1 MKSRPR
7 LSWRAGARPFKR
19 ACSRPNVETLKP
31 GSCYLVWGSVH
42 VATIPDSFASTV
54 RRAQAAY
61 RAAGYEVQT
70 LRITT
75 QPFPEYTR
83 GLSGDQQLAFFRSLD
98 ELAQKDGFIAS
109 IGPAMLSDSD
119 DRGHADLLAEVL
131 ASSKTLSGS
140 IVIAGQDG
148 LRWKS
153 IAAAA
158 HIIQYLAVHSPNGQA
173 NFNFAATAMLPP
185 YGPFFPGSYFTGD
198 GHKFAIG
205 LESANV
211 MQDAFAPGKDFQA
224 ARASLAQKMAA
235 ALTPIEKIAT
245 TLAAQTGWTYDGI
258 DVSPAP
264 GGEVSIGAA
273 IEKLTGAPFGS
284 SGTLA
289 AAALITSVL
298 RQLPVK
304 RAGYSGLM
312 MPILEDNTLAR
323 RWGEGHITIDGLLA
337 YSSVCGTGLDTIPLP
352 GEISTRQ
359 IERMLSD
366 TASLAFKWNKPLSVR
381 LLPVPGKR
389 AGDRTSFDDPHLVN
403 TVLQPL
409 P

>member
-1 MKSRPR
+1 MSYRLLCLMLLVSAVSPLALAQAKPR
-7 LSWRAGARPFKR
+7 VRAITAF
-19 ACSRPNVETLKP
+19 
-31 GSCYLVWGSVH
+31 
-42 VATIPDSFASTV
+42 V
-54 RRAQAAY
+54 RLDREHYQNQVRDALAFLHRAQAACQG
-61 RAAGYEVQT
+61 AGFEVQT

-75 QPFPEYTR
+75 QSFPEYTR
-83 GLSGDQQLAFFRSLD
+83 GLSRDQQLAFFRSLD
-98 ELAQKDGFIAS
+98 ELAQQQGFIAS
-109 IGPAMLSDSD
+109 IGPAMLTDSD
-119 DRGHADLLAEVL
+119 DRAQADLLAEVL
-131 ASSKTLSGS
+131 ASSKNLSGS

-148 LRWKS
+148 LHWKA

-158 HIIQYLAVHSPNGQA
+158 RTIQYLAAHSPGGGA

-198 GHKFAIG
+198 GHQFAIG

-211 MQDAFAPGKDFQA
+211 VQNAFAPGQDFQS
-224 ARASLAQKMAA
+224 ARASLTQKMTA
-235 ALTPIEKIAT
+235 ALAPIEKIAS
-245 TLAAQTGWTYDGI
+245 TLAAQTGWDYAGM

-273 IEKLTGAPFGS
+273 IEKLTGRPFGS
-284 SGTLA
+284 SGTLT
-289 AAALITSVL
+289 AAALITGVL

-352 GEISTRQ
+352 GSISTRQ

-366 TASLAFKWNKPLSVR
+366 TASLAYKWNKPLSVR
-381 LLPVPGKR
+381 LLPVTGKR
-389 AGDRTSFDDPHLVN
+389 AGERTAFHDPHLVN

>member
-1 MKSRPR
+1 MLRRLIFSLLLFGCAAPFARAQPKPR
-7 LSWRAGARPFKR
+7 VRAITAF
-19 ACSRPNVETLKP
+19 
-31 GSCYLVWGSVH
+31 
-42 VATIPDSFASTV
+42 V
-54 RRAQAAY
+54 RLDREHYQAQVQDAVSLLHRAQAACQG
-61 RAAGYEVQT
+61 AGYEVQT

-75 QPFPEYTR
+75 QPFPEYIH
-83 GLSGDQQLAFFRSLD
+83 GLSHEQALAFLRGLD
-98 ELAQKDGFIAS
+98 ELAKKHGFIAS

-119 DRGHADLLAEVL
+119 DRGMADLLSEIL
-131 ASSKTLSGS
+131 AASKNLSGS

-148 LRWKS
+148 LHWKA

-158 HIIQYLAVHSPNGQA
+158 QTIQYLATHSPGAQA

-185 YGPFFPGSYFTGD
+185 YGPFFPGAYFTAED
-198 GHKFAIG
+198 HQFAIG

-211 MQDAFAPGKDFQA
+211 VQDAFAAGQDLPSARRSLVQKLTA
-224 ARASLAQKMAA
+224 AV
-235 ALTPIEKIAT
+235 TPIEKVAM
-245 TLAAQTGWTYDGI
+245 TLASATGWTYAGM

-264 GGEVSIGAA
+264 LGEISIGAA

-284 SGTLA
+284 SGTLT

-312 MPILEDNTLAR
+312 MPILEDSTLAR
-323 RWGEGHITIDGLLA
+323 RWAEGRISLDGLLA

-352 GEISTRQ
+352 GSISTLQ
-359 IERMLSD
+359 VERMLSD
-366 TASLAFKWNKPLSVR
+366 TASLAYKWNKPLSVR
-381 LLPVPGKR
+381 LLPVPGKQ
-389 AGDRTSFDDPHLVN
+389 AGEKTSFNDPHLFN

>member
-1 MKSRPR
+1 MLRQLLLVLLIASAAPLATAQAKPR
-7 LSWRAGARPFKR
+7 VRAITAFVRIDHDHYQAQVR
-19 ACSRPNVETLKP
+19 DAV
-31 GSCYLVWGSVH
+31 
-42 VATIPDSFASTV
+42 SFLH
-54 RRAQAAY
+54 RAQAAY
-61 RAAGYEVQT
+61 QSAGYEVQT

-75 QPFPEYTR
+75 QPFPEYIR
-83 GLSGDQQLAFFRSLD
+83 GLSRDQQLAFFRSLD
-98 ELAQKDGFIAS
+98 ELAQKQGIIAS
-109 IGPAMLSDSD
+109 IGPAMLSDAD
-119 DRGHADLLAEVL
+119 DRGLADLLAEVL
-131 ASSKTLSGS
+131 ASSKNLSGS

-148 LRWKS
+148 LHWKA

-158 HIIQYLAVHSPNGQA
+158 RTIQHLAAHSPNGQA

-185 YGPFFPGSYFTGD
+185 YGPFFPGSYFTGN
-198 GHKFAIG
+198 GHQFAIG

-211 MQDAFAPGKDFQA
+211 VLDAFSPGQGFGA
-224 ARASLAQKMAA
+224 ARASLAQKMGA
-235 ALTPIEKIAT
+235 ALTPVEKIAT
-245 TLAAQTGWTYDGI
+245 TLAAQTGWTYHGI

-264 GGEVSIGAA
+264 GGEASIGAA

-284 SGTLA
+284 SGTLT

-298 RQLPVK
+298 RELPVK

-323 RWGEGHITIDGLLA
+323 RWGEGRISIDGLLA

-352 GEISTRQ
+352 GSISTPQ
-359 IERMLSD
+359 IEHMLSD
-366 TASLAFKWNKPLSVR
+366 TASLAYKWNKPLSVR

-389 AGDRTSFDDPHLVN
+389 AGDHTSFNDPHLVN

>member
-1 MKSRPR
+1 MSYRLLCLMLLVSAVSPLALAQAKPR
-7 LSWRAGARPFKR
+7 VRAITAF
-19 ACSRPNVETLKP
+19 
-31 GSCYLVWGSVH
+31 
-42 VATIPDSFASTV
+42 V
-54 RRAQAAY
+54 RLDREHYQNQVRDALAFLHRAQAACQG
-61 RAAGYEVQT
+61 AGFEVQT

-75 QPFPEYTR
+75 QSFPEYTR
-83 GLSGDQQLAFFRSLD
+83 GLSRDQQLAFFRSLD
-98 ELAQKDGFIAS
+98 ELAQQQGFIAS
-109 IGPAMLSDSD
+109 IGPAMLTDSD
-119 DRGHADLLAEVL
+119 DRAQADLLAEVL
-131 ASSKTLSGS
+131 ASSKNLSGS

-148 LRWKS
+148 LHWKA

-158 HIIQYLAVHSPNGQA
+158 RTIQYLAAHSPGGGA

-198 GHKFAIG
+198 GHQFAIG

-211 MQDAFAPGKDFQA
+211 VQNAFAPGQDFQS
-224 ARASLAQKMAA
+224 ARASLAQKMTA
-235 ALTPIEKIAT
+235 ALAPIEKIAS
-245 TLAAQTGWTYDGI
+245 TLAAQTGWDYAGM

-264 GGEVSIGAA
+264 GGEVSIGTA
-273 IEKLTGAPFGS
+273 IEKLTGRPFGS
-284 SGTLA
+284 SGTLT
-289 AAALITSVL
+289 AAALITGVL

-352 GEISTRQ
+352 GSISTRQ

-366 TASLAFKWNKPLSVR
+366 TASLAYKWNKPLSVR
-381 LLPVPGKR
+381 LLPVTGKR
-389 AGDRTSFDDPHLVN
+389 AGERTAFHDPHLVN

>member
-1 MKSRPR
+1 MSRRILLISLLIASAAPFAQAQPKPR
-7 LSWRAGARPFKR
+7 VRAITAFVRLDR
-19 ACSRPNVETLKP
+19 DHYQAQVQDA
-31 GSCYLVWGSVH
+31 V
-42 VATIPDSFASTV
+42 SFLH
-54 RRAQAAY
+54 RAQAAY
-61 RAAGYEVQT
+61 QGAGYEVQT

-75 QPFPEYTR
+75 QPFPEYIH
-83 GLSGDQQLAFFRSLD
+83 GLSHQQALAFFRSLD
-98 ELAQKDGFIAS
+98 ELAQKQGFIAS
-109 IGPAMLSDSD
+109 LGPAMLSDSD
-119 DRGHADLLAEVL
+119 DRGMANLLSEVL
-131 ASSKTLSGS
+131 ASSKNLSGS

-148 LRWKS
+148 LHWKA
-153 IAAAA
+153 IAPAAQT
-158 HIIQYLAVHSPNGQA
+158 IQYLAAHSPGAQA

-185 YGPFFPGSYFTGD
+185 YGPFFPGSYFTGQN
-198 GHKFAIG
+198 HQFTIG

-211 MQDAFAPGKDFQA
+211 VQDAFSAGQDLPSAG
-224 ARASLAQKMAA
+224 RSLAQKLTAA
-235 ALTPIEKIAT
+235 VTPIEKVAT
-245 TLAAQTGWTYDGI
+245 TLASGTGWTYAGM

-264 GGEVSIGAA
+264 LGEVSIGAA

-284 SGTLA
+284 SGTLT

-312 MPILEDNTLAR
+312 MPILEDSTLAR
-323 RWGEGHITIDGLLA
+323 RWGEGRLSIDGLLA

-352 GEISTRQ
+352 GKVSTLQ

-366 TASLAFKWNKPLSVR
+366 TASLAYKWNKPLSVR
-381 LLPVPGKR
+381 LLPVPGKQ
-389 AGDRTSFDDPHLVN
+389 AGEKTRFNDPHLVN

>member
-1 MKSRPR
+1 MLRRILVLLMLAVSVACAAQSKPR
-7 LSWRAGARPFKR
+7 VRAITAFVRLDR
-19 ACSRPNVETLKP
+19 DRYQAQVRET
-31 GSCYLVWGSVH
+31 
-42 VATIPDSFASTV
+42 VAFLH
-54 RRAQAAY
+54 RAQAAY
-61 RAAGYEVQT
+61 QRAGYQVQT

-75 QPFPEYTR
+75 QPFPEYT
-83 GLSGDQQLAFFRSLD
+83 SGVSREQALQFLDSLD
-98 ELAQKDGFIAS
+98 ELAQKEGFIAS
-109 IGPAMLSDSD
+109 LGPAMLHDSD
-119 DRGHADLLAEVL
+119 DRGLADLLAQAL
-131 ASSKTLSGS
+131 ASSKNLSGS
-140 IVIAGQDG
+140 IVIAGPDG
-148 LRWKS
+148 LHWKS
-153 IAAAA
+153 MAAAA
-158 HIIQYLAVHSPNGQA
+158 RTIEYLATHSPGGEA

-185 YGPFFPGSYFTGD
+185 YGPFFPGSYFGGE
-198 GHKFAIG
+198 GHQFAIG

-211 MQDAFAPGKDFQA
+211 VLDAFSPGQDFPA
-224 ARASLAQKMAA
+224 ARASLAQKLAA
-235 ALTPIEKIAT
+235 AVVPIEKIAST
-245 TLAAQTGWTYDGI
+245 VATQSGWTYDGI

-273 IEKLTGAPFGS
+273 IERLTGSPFGS
-284 SGTLA
+284 SGTLT

-304 RAGYSGLM
+304 HAGYSGLM

-323 RWGEGHITIDGLLA
+323 RWGEGRISIDALLA

-352 GEISTRQ
+352 GAVSARQ

-366 TASLAFKWNKPLSVR
+366 TASLAFKWHKPLSVR

-389 AGDRTSFDDPHLVN
+389 SGDRTAFRDPHLVN

>member
-1 MKSRPR
+1 MLRRLLLLPLILCVASLGAAQAKPR
-7 LSWRAGARPFKR
+7 VRAITAFVRLDR
-19 ACSRPNVETLKP
+19 EHYEAQVRNAVTL
-31 GSCYLVWGSVH
+31 LH
-42 VATIPDSFASTV
+42 
-54 RRAQAAY
+54 RAQSAY
-61 RAAGYEVQT
+61 QNAGYEVQT

-75 QPFPEYTR
+75 QPFPQYTR
-83 GLSGDQQLAFFRSLD
+83 GLSATQQLAFLRSLD
-98 ELAQKDGFIAS
+98 GLAQQQGFIAS

-119 DRGHADLLAEVL
+119 GRGLADLLAEVL
-131 ASSKTLSGS
+131 ASSRNLSGS

-148 LRWKS
+148 LHWKS

-158 HIIQYLAVHSPNGQA
+158 RTIQYLAAHSPGGQA

-185 YGPFFPGSYFTGD
+185 YGPFFPGSYFTVN
-198 GHKFAIG
+198 GHQFAIG
-205 LESANV
+205 LESANLV
-211 MQDAFAPGKDFQA
+211 QEAFAAGQDFPS
-224 ARASLAQKMAA
+224 ARSSLAQKMAA
-235 ALTPIEKIAT
+235 ALVPVEKIAT
-245 TLAAQTGWTYDGI
+245 TLAAQTGWHYHGI

-264 GGEVSIGAA
+264 GGEASIGAA
-273 IEKLTGAPFGS
+273 IEKLTGVPFGS
-284 SGTLA
+284 SGTLS

-304 RAGYSGLM
+304 HAGYSGLM

-323 RWGEGHITIDGLLA
+323 RWAEGHISVDGLLA

-352 GEISTRQ
+352 GSISTRQ

-366 TASLAFKWNKPLSVR
+366 TASLAYKWNKPLSVR
-381 LLPVPGKR
+381 LLPVIGKR
-389 AGDRTSFDDPHLVN
+389 AGERTAFHDPHLVN

>member
-1 MKSRPR
+1 MPR
-7 LSWRAGARPFKR
+7 QVLIPFLVLCAASVAAAQAKPRVRAITAF
-19 ACSRPNVETLKP
+19 
-31 GSCYLVWGSVH
+31 
-42 VATIPDSFASTV
+42 V
-54 RRAQAAY
+54 RIDREHYQAQMQDAVTFLHRAQSAY
-61 RAAGYEVQT
+61 QAAGYEVQT

-83 GLSGDQQLAFFRSLD
+83 GLSGDQQLAFFRGLD
-98 ELAQKDGFIAS
+98 ELAQKEGFIAS

-119 DRGHADLLAEVL
+119 DRGLADLLAEVL
-131 ASSKTLSGS
+131 ASSKNLSGN

-148 LRWKS
+148 LHWKS
-153 IAAAA
+153 ISAAART
-158 HIIQYLAVHSPNGQA
+158 IQFLATHSPAGQA
-173 NFNFAATAMLPP
+173 NFNFAAIAMLSA
-185 YGPFFPGSYFTGD
+185 YGPFFPGAYFTGA
-198 GHKFAIG
+198 GHQFAIG

-211 MQDAFAPGKDFQA
+211 VQAAFSPGQDFPS
-224 ARASLAQKMAA
+224 ARASLAQKLTAA
-235 ALTPIEKIAT
+235 TIPIEKIAT
-245 TLAAQTGWTYDGI
+245 ALAAETSWSYGGI

-264 GGEVSIGAA
+264 LGKVSIGAA
-273 IEKLTGAPFGS
+273 VEILTGAPFGS
-284 SGTLA
+284 SGTLT

-304 RAGYSGLM
+304 HAGYSGLM
-312 MPILEDNTLAR
+312 MPILEDATLAR
-323 RWGEGHITIDGLLA
+323 RWGEGRISIDGLLA

-352 GEISTRQ
+352 GDVSTRQ
-359 IERMLSD
+359 IERLLSD

-389 AGDRTSFDDPHLVN
+389 AGEQTTFHDPHLVN

>member
-1 MKSRPR
+1 MIRRLILFLIAVVIATPSARSQVKPR
-7 LSWRAGARPFKR
+7 VRAVTAFVLLDREHYQGQMQEA
-19 ACSRPNVETLKP
+19 V
-31 GSCYLVWGSVH
+31 
-42 VATIPDSFASTV
+42 SFLH
-54 RRAQAAY
+54 RAQAAY
-61 RAAGYEVQT
+61 QSAGYEVQT

-83 GLSGDQQLAFFRSLD
+83 GLSGDQQLAFFRNLD

-109 IGPAMLSDSD
+109 IGPAMLSDAD
-119 DRGHADLLAEVL
+119 DRGLADLLADVL
-131 ASSKTLSGS
+131 ASSKNLSGS

-148 LRWKS
+148 LHWKS
-153 IAAAA
+153 ISAAART
-158 HIIQYLAVHSPNGQA
+158 IQYLAAHSPGGQA

-185 YGPFFPGSYFTGD
+185 YGPFFPGSYFTGK
-198 GHKFAIG
+198 GHQFAIG

-211 MQDAFAPGKDFQA
+211 VQDAFAPGQDFQS
-224 ARASLAQKMAA
+224 ARASLAQKMTA

-245 TLAAQTGWTYDGI
+245 TLAAQTGWNYDGM

-273 IEKLTGAPFGS
+273 MEELTGTPFGS
-284 SGTLA
+284 SGTLT

-352 GEISTRQ
+352 GSISTLQ

-381 LLPVPGKR
+381 LLPVPAKR
-389 AGDRTSFDDPHLVN
+389 AGDRTIFNDPHLVN

>member
-1 MKSRPR
+1 MPHRILLVLLLIASAAPLVTAQSAPR
-7 LSWRAGARPFKR
+7 VRAITAFVRLDREHYQAQLQDAVSFLHRAQSAYKRAG
-19 ACSRPNVETLKP
+19 
-31 GSCYLVWGSVH
+31 Y
-42 VATIPDSFASTV
+42 D
-54 RRAQAAY
+54 
-61 RAAGYEVQT
+61 VQT

-83 GLSGDQQLAFFRSLD
+83 GLSSDQQLAFFRSLD
-98 ELAQKDGFIAS
+98 ELAQKQGFIAS
-109 IGPAMLSDSD
+109 IGPAMFSDSD
-119 DRGHADLLAEVL
+119 DRGLADLLAEVL
-131 ASSKTLSGS
+131 ASSKNLSGS

-148 LRWKS
+148 LHWKA

-158 HIIQYLAVHSPNGQA
+158 RTIQFLAAHSPNGQA

-185 YGPFFPGSYFTGD
+185 YGPFFPGSYFTSD
-198 GHKFAIG
+198 GHQFAIG

-211 MQDAFAPGKDFQA
+211 LQDAFSSGEDFSA
-224 ARASLAQKMAA
+224 ARSSLAQKMAA
-235 ALTPIEKIAT
+235 ALAPIEKIAS
-245 TLAAQTGWTYDGI
+245 TLAAQTRWNYDGM

-264 GGEVSIGAA
+264 GGEISIGAA
-273 IEKLTGAPFGS
+273 IEKLTGVPFGS
-284 SGTLA
+284 SGTLS

-304 RAGYSGLM
+304 HAGYSGLM

-323 RWGEGHITIDGLLA
+323 RWAEGHISVDGLLA

-352 GEISTRQ
+352 GSISTRQ

-366 TASLAFKWNKPLSVR
+366 TASLAYKWNKPLSVR
-381 LLPVPGKR
+381 LLLVTGKR
-389 AGDRTSFDDPHLVN
+389 PGERTAFHDPHLVN